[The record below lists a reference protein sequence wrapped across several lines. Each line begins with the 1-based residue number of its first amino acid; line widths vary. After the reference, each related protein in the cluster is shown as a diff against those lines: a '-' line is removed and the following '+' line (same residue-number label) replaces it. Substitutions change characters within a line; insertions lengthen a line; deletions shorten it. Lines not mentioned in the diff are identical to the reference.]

1 MGEFLSQVIGSMATP
16 RSAPLAPPGSQTGC
30 SQSPKNVWTP
40 DWGSW
45 GSQNPFRRKKTTSNC
60 QVSKVKLG
68 GLVGP
73 FSVGFGK
80 IGLKSFLGGP
90 GGWSEPIGVCDQHRV
105 SHGRLLVR
113 ENWFWGLEGSKAPLP
128 GSQEERSS
136 LPRVSGGAKLPS
148 PGLKK
153 TRATPGTPASTI
165 IIVKRKHI

>member
-30 SQSPKNVWTP
+30 SRCPKNVGIP

-45 GSQNPFRRKKTTSNC
+45 GSQNPFGRKENGING
-60 QVSKVKLG
+60 QVSEVKLG

-73 FSVGFGK
+73 FSVGFGP

-90 GGWSEPIGVCDQHRV
+90 GGWSENVGVCDQHRIG
-105 SHGRLLVR
+105 HGRLLVR
-113 ENWFWGLEGSKAPLP
+113 GNHFWGLEGSKAPFP
-128 GSQEERSS
+128 GSREERSS

-148 PGLKK
+148 PGL
-153 TRATPGTPASTI
+153 RRSEAPIPGSQE
-165 IIVKRKHI
+165 